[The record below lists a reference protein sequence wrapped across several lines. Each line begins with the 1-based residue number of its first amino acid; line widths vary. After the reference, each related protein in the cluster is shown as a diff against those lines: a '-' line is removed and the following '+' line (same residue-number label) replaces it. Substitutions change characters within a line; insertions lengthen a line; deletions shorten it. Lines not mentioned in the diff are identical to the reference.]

1 MRITT
6 SQLRRIIKEEARRTL
21 REAVAPSVSRQI
33 EAMVKR
39 GEVPPASMLAQA
51 MHELE
56 HPSVEM
62 YLPAAEMLVD
72 ALENGLP
79 PDGQALE
86 DALEGK
92 ANDVN
97 MVVTAVFRMLGLQR
111 RR

>member
-6 SQLRRIIKEEARRTL
+6 SQLRRIIKEEARRSL

-39 GEVPPASMLAQA
+39 GEVPPAEMLAQA

-62 YLPAAEMLVD
+62 YLPAARILVN
-72 ALENGLP
+72 ALKNDLP
-79 PDGQALE
+79 PDEQALD
-86 DALEGK
+86 DALDGL
-92 ANDVN
+92 ANDVS
-97 MVVTAVFRMLGLQR
+97 MVRSAAFNMLGL
-111 RR
+111 